1 MGMRAYVLITIEAGR
16 GTDVQET
23 LRAAGI
29 KQVDQVAGTYDV
41 VAVIEEEDPK
51 RIGELVIG
59 KIQRTDGVV
68 STVTLLAIG

>member
-1 MGMRAYVLITIEAGR
+1 MRAYVLITIEAGR
-16 GTDVQET
+16 GTDVQEA
-23 LRAAGI
+23 LLVAGVS
-29 KQVDQVAGTYDV
+29 QVDQVAGTYDV
-41 VAVIEEEDPK
+41 VAVLEADDPK